1 MEGWYEIPNSVAN
14 YYGVSTMA
22 AELVRIYFCAQLI
35 FGGIIGMSFINS
47 VFVDA
52 MVADN
57 NNDVMKK
64 LDEMQKTLDELKA
77 QNSPKKN

>member
-1 MEGWYEIPNSVAN
+1 
-14 YYGVSTMA
+14 MA

-35 FGGIIGMSFINS
+35 FGGIFCMSFINS